1 VPLVPAR
8 CAPVLFLLALTS
20 FAAPDPCI
28 FAFGARE
35 TLRQL
40 TGPHFL
46 SAGVAA
52 WHVVRA
58 RIHLHEYRCGNY
70 FYFYRISR
78 GETKGFIPFCR
89 IYSMG
94 IGRYMAKELA
104 KELDSKSREF
114 FEFVMPAIDMAED
127 GNELAVVIDCPGFA
141 KKDISLRIAG
151 NILSISAKRE
161 QEESLGTV
169 YYRHRPLK
177 IDKKIILPISV
188 KEDEKIVGKATYENG
203 VVTLRIPIPKST
215 NIPIA

>member
-1 VPLVPAR
+1 
-8 CAPVLFLLALTS
+8 
-20 FAAPDPCI
+20 
-28 FAFGARE
+28 
-35 TLRQL
+35 
-40 TGPHFL
+40 
-46 SAGVAA
+46 
-52 WHVVRA
+52 
-58 RIHLHEYRCGNY
+58 
-70 FYFYRISR
+70 
-78 GETKGFIPFCR
+78 
-89 IYSMG
+89 MG

-141 KKDISLRIAG
+141 KKDISLRLAG